1 MDKKQSVI
9 TNFIWRFME
18 RGGTYV
24 MNFIVSVVLAR
35 LLDPSLYGTVALVT
49 AITTILQVFVD
60 SGMANS
66 LIQKKDTDDLDYS
79 SVFYFNLAFCLLL
92 YAGLFFCAP
101 WISRLYRIP
110 ELTPIVRVL
119 GLTIVVSGVKNV
131 QQAYV
136 AKTMQFRRFFF
147 ATLGGTV
154 FSAVVGIT
162 LAYLGY
168 GVWALVFQ
176 QLLNVTVNTA
186 ILWLTVGW
194 KPKRMFSWK
203 RLGGL
208 ISYGWKLLVSQL
220 LDTAYLKLYQFII
233 GLRYSTADLAFYNR
247 GDQFPN
253 LIMEN
258 TSASLDSV
266 LLPVLSSEQD
276 DRVRVR
282 EMTRRAVKVSTFVL
296 MPLMAG
302 LAACAE
308 PLVRFLLTEKWL
320 PCVPYMQLFCLNYAF
335 WPVHT
340 ANLNAIKAVG
350 RSDIFLKL
358 EIIKKVLETGI
369 LLVTMRYGVMAIT
382 LGLLASGFASIV
394 INAWPN
400 RRLLDLPFTR
410 QLLDVLPAL
419 LLSLGM
425 AAAIWPVTLLGL
437 PDAVRLLIMVPAGVL
452 IYVGVSAL
460 LKLDSFTY
468 VLEIAKRLLRRGKT
482 AEKFLREAL
491 DSMLGQQTDFPFEVL
506 VSDDVSTDSTR
517 DIIRAYEAKYPDV
530 LRPFYLTENLY
541 SQGRDVYYEVFF
553 PNARGKYT
561 AFCEGDDCWT
571 DPTKLQRQV
580 DFLEAHPDYTACVH
594 NTELVKYDGARADD
608 AHAWHTSSLLARTD
622 LLADPPDFYT
632 VAADA
637 GFGDFP
643 YALWL
648 RLNGKIRFLARFM
661 SRYRLSSNADSWS
674 ADLEKQTTRRT
685 RFQRGVIA
693 MLTVFRGHVT
703 DETLLKLTDEW
714 MRRWNF
720 QLLYTLGRDRE
731 LRQEP
736 YRAILREKP
745 LSFRVKNLV
754 KCAFPALHRLYRK
767 RQGYNE

>member
-9 TNFIWRFME
+9 TNFIWRFLE

-24 MNFIVSVVLAR
+24 MNFIVSIVLAR
-35 LLDPSLYGTVALVT
+35 MLDPSLYGTIALVT

-101 WISRLYRIP
+101 WISRIYRIP

-247 GDQFPN
+247 AEQFPL
-253 LIMEN
+253 LITEN
-258 TSASLDSV
+258 TSSALDSV

-276 DRVRVR
+276 DPARVRD
-282 EMTRRAVKVSTFVL
+282 MTRRTIKVSAYIL

-308 PLVRFLLTEKWL
+308 PMIRFLLTEKWL
-320 PCVPYMQLFCLNYAF
+320 PCVPYLRLFCLLYAF

-340 ANLNAIKAVG
+340 ANLNAIKAMG
-350 RSDIFLKL
+350 RSDVFLKL

-382 LGLLASGFASIV
+382 LGLLASGSASLL

-400 RRLLDLPFTR
+400 RRLLDYPVSR
-410 QLLDVLPAL
+410 QLLDILPTVA
-419 LLSLGM
+419 LSLAM
-425 AAAIWPVTLLGL
+425 FLIILPVARLALHDLLK
-437 PDAVRLLIMVPAGVL
+437 LLIMVPAGVAL
-452 IYVGVSAL
+452 YVAGSKL
-460 LKLDSFTY
+460 LRIDSFDYTLDL
-468 VLEIAKRLLRRGKT
+468 VKKLLRRRGS
-482 AEKFLREAL
+482 A
-491 DSMLGQQTDFPFEVL
+491 P
-506 VSDDVSTDSTR
+506 
-517 DIIRAYEAKYPDV
+517 
-530 LRPFYLTENLY
+530 
-541 SQGRDVYYEVFF
+541 
-553 PNARGKYT
+553 ARK
-561 AFCEGDDCWT
+561 E
-571 DPTKLQRQV
+571 
-580 DFLEAHPDYTACVH
+580 E
-594 NTELVKYDGARADD
+594 
-608 AHAWHTSSLLARTD
+608 
-622 LLADPPDFYT
+622 
-632 VAADA
+632 
-637 GFGDFP
+637 
-643 YALWL
+643 
-648 RLNGKIRFLARFM
+648 
-661 SRYRLSSNADSWS
+661 
-674 ADLEKQTTRRT
+674 TT
-685 RFQRGVIA
+685 
-693 MLTVFRGHVT
+693 
-703 DETLLKLTDEW
+703 
-714 MRRWNF
+714 
-720 QLLYTLGRDRE
+720 
-731 LRQEP
+731 
-736 YRAILREKP
+736 
-745 LSFRVKNLV
+745 
-754 KCAFPALHRLYRK
+754 
-767 RQGYNE
+767 

>member
-208 ISYGWKLLVSQL
+208 ISYGWKLLISQL

-400 RRLLDLPFTR
+400 RRLPELPLSS

-482 AEKFLREAL
+482 AEGGE
-491 DSMLGQQTDFPFEVL
+491 
-506 VSDDVSTDSTR
+506 
-517 DIIRAYEAKYPDV
+517 
-530 LRPFYLTENLY
+530 
-541 SQGRDVYYEVFF
+541 
-553 PNARGKYT
+553 T
-561 AFCEGDDCWT
+561 A
-571 DPTKLQRQV
+571 
-580 DFLEAHPDYTACVH
+580 
-594 NTELVKYDGARADD
+594 
-608 AHAWHTSSLLARTD
+608 
-622 LLADPPDFYT
+622 
-632 VAADA
+632 
-637 GFGDFP
+637 
-643 YALWL
+643 
-648 RLNGKIRFLARFM
+648 
-661 SRYRLSSNADSWS
+661 
-674 ADLEKQTTRRT
+674 
-685 RFQRGVIA
+685 
-693 MLTVFRGHVT
+693 
-703 DETLLKLTDEW
+703 
-714 MRRWNF
+714 
-720 QLLYTLGRDRE
+720 
-731 LRQEP
+731 
-736 YRAILREKP
+736 
-745 LSFRVKNLV
+745 
-754 KCAFPALHRLYRK
+754 
-767 RQGYNE
+767 